1 MTDRLRPGDVLLVD
15 RNASVQFAG
24 DRALLLRVISVC
36 DKPTYRGWCWL
47 TGYVID
53 RTGQALERREIFV
66 QTAGLRLVR
75 PVRRTGTAGRVN
87 RR

>member
-1 MTDRLRPGDVLLVD
+1 M
-15 RNASVQFAG
+15 QFAG

-36 DKPTYRGWCWL
+36 DKPTYYSWCWL

-66 QTAGLRLVR
+66 QTAGLRLARQGRITNSAGQVS
-75 PVRRTGTAGRVN
+75 RR
-87 RR
+87 